1 MPSLIM
7 VFILMMVPALS
18 VLLISLLVSV
28 FENSTEFEQDAD
40 KLSISA

>member
-1 MPSLIM
+1 MPSLMM

-28 FENSTEFEQDAD
+28 FENNTEFEQDAD
-40 KLSISA
+40 KLGISA

>member
-1 MPSLIM
+1 MPSLMM

-28 FENSTEFEQDAD
+28 FENNTEFEQDAD